1 VTDLNQE
8 TTAVEEEPTI
18 TVGETTYPIS
28 ELEDEVKE
36 MLSLHQEAQQM
47 ALGAKRQAAIYDLS
61 CQNIASMIEKK
72 LTETEE

>member
-1 VTDLNQE
+1 MTDLNQE

-18 TVGETTYPIS
+18 TVGDTTYPIS

-36 MLSLHQEAQQM
+36 MLALHQQAQQM
-47 ALGAKRQAAIYDLS
+47 SINAKQQATIYDLS